1 MSIFSTF
8 NMLTWK
14 QTDAFTLTL
23 TKYDHN
29 NESAVEQRS
38 FYVIWTSEEISM
50 LKSCQ
55 YCQKIHDSKYNC
67 HMKPVKRIIG
77 LNAIVFVIHLH
88 GSRKGKRLRNVI
100 DICVRYVFVIFMT
113 QQGSLTA
120 MI

>member
-38 FYVIWTSEEISM
+38 HCYLEKRGDQYVKVVPILPKDT
-50 LKSCQ
+50 
-55 YCQKIHDSKYNC
+55 
-67 HMKPVKRIIG
+67 
-77 LNAIVFVIHLH
+77 
-88 GSRKGKRLRNVI
+88 
-100 DICVRYVFVIFMT
+100 
-113 QQGSLTA
+113 
-120 MI
+120 